1 MVISKFKK
9 KPSFKKLCKKKN
21 EKKIVKVLTNVAGT
35 TGNPHAKV

>member
-9 KPSFKKLCKKKN
+9 KPSFKILCKKN

-35 TGNPHAKV
+35 TGNPHAKL